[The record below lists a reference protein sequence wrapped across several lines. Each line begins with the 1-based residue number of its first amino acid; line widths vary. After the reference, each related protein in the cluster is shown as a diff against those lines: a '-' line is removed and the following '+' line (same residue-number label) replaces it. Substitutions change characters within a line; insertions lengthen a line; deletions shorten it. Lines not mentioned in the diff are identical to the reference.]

1 MMLTKLKKRDR
12 LSPNKRERL
21 DEGIK
26 IWTDFYRQNIHRFVA
41 DYLGIQLKPFQVVLL
56 YMIERQAKSCLITT
70 RGLGKSWLIA
80 LYCCCRCI
88 LYPGQKIIVSC
99 ETKEQSRNLIREKIV
114 TELMNMSPNLR
125 REINP
130 KEVKIGTNESYVKFK
145 NGSTITAINA
155 SENTR
160 GRRAHILVVDEYVQ
174 IKNGFET
181 LTKILQ
187 PFLQVVRQPKYLQNP
202 LYAKYKEENKQI
214 YASSA
219 WYSDHWSYDLY
230 KDYVEK
236 MLVDESA
243 FACNLPYDIALK
255 YGLMTQAR
263 LDEILADP
271 NMTEEAFLMEYC
283 GQFFD
288 LGEGAYIKPSDII
301 NNRTVVRPWY
311 PPTDVE
317 YITDKNKRNVPW
329 VEERTSKEELRV
341 IGCDIALSQGDKN
354 DNTVIHYSI
363 SIPKGDKYITE
374 LRYSEAING
383 GTAKAIALR
392 LKQLYYDGDCDY
404 IVMDVAG
411 LGLSVLDELGE
422 YTYDENRDI
431 KYPPMKCFNLKDK
444 EERVGYKEAIPC
456 IFGIVANEEINNDI
470 AVTLKASLNNH
481 TLKFLVNE
489 FEGED
494 WLNENKNF
502 QMLDASEKVR
512 LMYPYVQTSLTQM
525 EIIKLQ
531 TEITRKGIKLVEFGS
546 NRKDRYSALAY
557 LNLFIREQEK
567 KLKKPKSKGKFLFLS

>member
-1 MMLTKLKKRDR
+1 MLTQTKKREG

-26 IWTDFYRQNIHRFVA
+26 IWVSFYRQNIHRFA
-41 DYLGIQLKPFQVVLL
+41 IDYLGIQLKPFQVVLL
-56 YMIERQAKSCLITT
+56 YMIERNLKSCLITS

-80 LYCCCRCI
+80 LYCCCRAI

-114 TELMNMSPNLR
+114 NELMNMSPNLKK
-125 REINP
+125 EINP
-130 KEVKIGTNESYVKFK
+130 REIKIGTNESYVKFK

-160 GRRAHILVVDEYVQ
+160 GKRAHILVVDEYVQ
-174 IKNGFET
+174 IKNGFDT

-202 LYAKYKEENKQI
+202 KYAHLQEENKQI

-219 WYSDHWSYDLY
+219 WYADHWSYDLY

-236 MLVDESA
+236 MLIGESS
-243 FACNLPYDIALK
+243 FVCNLPYNIALK
-255 YGLMTQAR
+255 YGLMTQKR
-263 LDEILADP
+263 LDEIMNDP
-271 NMTEEAFLMEYC
+271 NLSEEAFLMEYSAM
-283 GQFFD
+283 FYD

-301 NNRTVVRPWY
+301 NNRTIVKPWY
-311 PPTDVE
+311 PPTDIE
-317 YITDKNKRNVPW
+317 YISEKGKRNISW
-329 VEERTSKEELRV
+329 KEDRTSKQELRV
-341 IGCDIALSQGDKN
+341 LGCDIALAQGDKN
-354 DNTVIHYSI
+354 DNTVIHYSV

-374 LRYSEAING
+374 VRYSEAING

-392 LKQLYYDGDCDY
+392 LKQLYFDGDCDY
-404 IVMDVAG
+404 IVMDIAG
-411 LGLSVLDELGE
+411 LGLAVLDALGE
-422 YTYDENRDI
+422 YTFDTERDI
-431 KYPPMKCFNLKDK
+431 KYPPMCCFNKEDK
-444 EERVGYKEAIPC
+444 KERCGYREAIPC
-456 IFGIVANEEINNDI
+456 IYGIVANEEINNAI

-502 QMLDASEKVR
+502 QLLEASEKVR
-512 LMYPYVQTSLTQM
+512 LMYPYVQTTLTQM

-557 LNLFIREQEK
+557 MNLFIREKENE
-567 KLKKPKSKGKFLFLS
+567 LKKPKNRGNFIDLW

>member
-1 MMLTKLKKRDR
+1 MLTQTKKREG

-26 IWTDFYRQNIHRFVA
+26 IWVSFYRQNIHRFA
-41 DYLGIQLKPFQVVLL
+41 IDYLGIQLKPFQVVLL
-56 YMIERQAKSCLITT
+56 YMIERNLKSCLITS

-80 LYCCCRCI
+80 LYCCCRAI

-114 TELMNMSPNLR
+114 NELMNMSPNLR
-125 REINP
+125 KEINP
-130 KEVKIGTNESYVKFK
+130 REIKIGTNESYVKFK

-160 GRRAHILVVDEYVQ
+160 GKRAHILVVDEYVQ
-174 IKNGFET
+174 IKNGFDT

-202 LYAKYKEENKQI
+202 KYSHLQEENKQI

-219 WYSDHWSYDLY
+219 WYADHWSYDLY

-236 MLVDESA
+236 MLIGESS
-243 FACNLPYDIALK
+243 FACNLPYNVALK
-255 YGLMTQAR
+255 YGLMTQTR
-263 LDEILADP
+263 LDEIMSDP
-271 NMTEEAFLMEYC
+271 NLSEEAFLMEYSAM
-283 GQFFD
+283 FYD

-301 NNRTVVRPWY
+301 NNRTIVKPWY
-311 PPTDVE
+311 PPTDIE
-317 YITDKNKRNVPW
+317 YIAEKGKRNVSW
-329 VEERTSKEELRV
+329 KEDRTSKQELRV
-341 IGCDIALSQGDKN
+341 LGCDIALAQGDKN
-354 DNTVIHYSI
+354 DNTVIHYSV

-374 LRYSEAING
+374 VRYSEAING

-392 LKQLYYDGDCDY
+392 LKQLYFDGDCDY
-404 IVMDVAG
+404 IVMDIAG
-411 LGLSVLDELGE
+411 LGLAVLDALGE
-422 YTYDENRDI
+422 YTFDTERDI
-431 KYPPMKCFNLKDK
+431 KYPPMCCFNKEDK
-444 EERVGYKEAIPC
+444 KERCGYREAMPC
-456 IFGIVANEEINNDI
+456 IYGIVANEEINNAI

-502 QMLDASEKVR
+502 QMLEASEKVR
-512 LMYPYVQTSLTQM
+512 LMYPYVQTTLTQM

-557 LNLFIREQEK
+557 MNLFIREKENE
-567 KLKKPKSKGKFLFLS
+567 LKKPKNRGNFIDLW

>member
-1 MMLTKLKKRDR
+1 MLTQTKKRDG

-26 IWTDFYRQNIHRFVA
+26 IWTSFYRQNIHRFA
-41 DYLGIQLKPFQVVLL
+41 IDYLGIQLKPFQVVLL
-56 YMIERQAKSCLITT
+56 YMIERNLKSCLITS

-80 LYCCCRCI
+80 LYCCCRAI

-114 TELMNMSPNLR
+114 NELMNMSPNLKK
-125 REINP
+125 EINP
-130 KEVKIGTNESYVKFK
+130 REIKIGTNESYVKFK

-160 GRRAHILVVDEYVQ
+160 GKRAHILVVDEYVQ
-174 IKNGFET
+174 IKNGFDT

-202 LYAKYKEENKQI
+202 KYAHLQEENKQI

-219 WYSDHWSYDLY
+219 WYADHWSYDLY

-236 MLVDESA
+236 MLIGESS
-243 FACNLPYDIALK
+243 FVCNLPYNVALK
-255 YGLMTQAR
+255 YGLMTQKR
-263 LDEILADP
+263 LDEIMNDP
-271 NMTEEAFLMEYC
+271 NLSEEAFLMEYSAM
-283 GQFFD
+283 FYD

-301 NNRTVVRPWY
+301 NNRTVVKPWY
-311 PPTDVE
+311 PPTDIE
-317 YITDKNKRNVPW
+317 YIAEKGKRNISW
-329 VEERTSKEELRV
+329 KEDRTSKQELRV
-341 IGCDIALSQGDKN
+341 LGCDIALAQGDKN
-354 DNTVIHYSI
+354 DNTVIHYSV

-374 LRYSEAING
+374 VKYSEAING

-392 LKQLYYDGDCDY
+392 LKQLYFDGDCDY
-404 IVMDVAG
+404 IVMDIAG
-411 LGLSVLDELGE
+411 LGLAVLDALGE
-422 YTYDENRDI
+422 YTFDTERDI
-431 KYPPMKCFNLKDK
+431 KYPPMCCFNKEDK
-444 EERVGYKEAIPC
+444 KERCGYREAIPC
-456 IFGIVANEEINNDI
+456 IYGIVANEEINNAI

-502 QMLDASEKVR
+502 QILEASEKVR
-512 LMYPYVQTSLTQM
+512 LMYPYVQTTLTQM

-557 LNLFIREQEK
+557 MNLFIREKENE
-567 KLKKPKSKGKFLFLS
+567 LKKPKNRGNFIDLW